1 MSESKDTSEGYRA
14 LWGWFCLSRA
24 SFLTLPRVL
33 MHEMPDEWQ
42 GKMTALLEEY
52 EAAFPN
58 QPDIG
63 TRVQITENGKLVK
76 TPDWILNYRHPQKSD
91 IARLREDPFGRSA

>member
-1 MSESKDTSEGYRA
+1 MNEIKIEGREK
-14 LWGWFCLSRA
+14 LWLWFELSYA

-42 GKMTALLEEY
+42 GKMADLLNEY
-52 EAAFPN
+52 SEAFPN

-63 TRVQITENGKLVK
+63 SRVQITDMSGKLIPCPEWLK
-76 TPDWILNYRHPQKSD
+76 NYRHPDQRAVD
-91 IARLREDPFGRSA
+91 NLRSYSQSN